1 MREKGVN
8 FGAEKSPPSMA
19 ILGEIGGT
27 FLILLEDYLL
37 LKPLSIGSRTFT
49 IIEHPT

>member
-8 FGAEKSPPSMA
+8 FGAEKSPSMA